1 MQVEQEIIKWMKEFV
16 EKPNPKLGDWAPCPY
31 AQAARVNN
39 QIEIVEGKNAL
50 TDFESIDLD
59 SKEVWVFWY
68 PTKQYTGDEFA
79 EIAKELNNTLMPQD
93 IVVLEDHPD
102 LVEHVSSIHM
112 NFGKAGL
119 LIIQHLSKLNEAS
132 NKLRK
137 QGYYDHWSQEEIDEV
152 VTWRYK

>member
-1 MQVEQEIIKWMKEFV
+1 MDLEIIKWMKEFV
-16 EKPNPKLGDWAPCPY
+16 EQPNPKLGDWAPCPY

-59 SKEVWVFWY
+59 AKEVWVFWY
-68 PTKQYTGDEFA
+68 PIEQYTGDEFA
-79 EIAKELNNTLMPQD
+79 IITQELNRTLMPQD
-93 IVVLEDHPD
+93 IVVLEDHPG
-102 LVEHVSSIHM
+102 LVEHVNGVHM
-112 NFGKAGL
+112 NFGKASL

-132 NKLRK
+132 NKLRR
-137 QGYYDHWSQEEIDEV
+137 QGYYDNWSQEEIDEV